1 MTNKLLSAGVAE
13 LERENEELRQVVT
26 DQLAIIEASKLEQQR
41 ITTEIEVYHAKNNE
55 FREAINKYEAII
67 DTKDAELVALHARL
81 DSQEV
86 EHNKDKKHIE
96 ELKTSMALARNISQ
110 TLSANVADFKKQ
122 LVMEKASYK
131 AQLERLVP
139 AFRAKSREARVSHTA
154 LLAGYKLLSRL
165 KDMETFDRLRDRA
178 RSTVRDQLV
187 NREVAAIFQEAGVS
201 LDGLIKLEVNVVPQN
216 LDSPTTT
223 TTPAGSPERML
234 TRSAK
239 KRRLMGTNSNS
250 PMTRLTTS
258 FRSMHRLVRSPS
270 P

>member
-1 MTNKLLSAGVAE
+1 MANKLLSEGVAE

-55 FREAINKYEAII
+55 FREANIKYEAII
-67 DTKDAELVALHARL
+67 DAKDAELVALHARL

-86 EHNKDKKHIE
+86 EHNKDKKQIE
-96 ELKTSMALARNISQ
+96 ELKTSLGLARNISQ
-110 TLSANVADFKKQ
+110 TLSASVANFKKQ
-122 LVMEKASYK
+122 LIIEKASYK

-187 NREVAAIFQEAGVS
+187 NREVAAIFQGAGVS
-201 LDGLIKLEVNVVPQN
+201 LDGLITLEVNVVPQSSE
-216 LDSPTTT
+216 SPTTT
-223 TTPAGSPERML
+223 TPASSPERMM

-239 KRRLMGTNSNS
+239 KRRLMRTNFDS
-250 PMTRLTTS
+250 PMSRLARSMQRLT
-258 FRSMHRLVRSPS
+258 RSPS